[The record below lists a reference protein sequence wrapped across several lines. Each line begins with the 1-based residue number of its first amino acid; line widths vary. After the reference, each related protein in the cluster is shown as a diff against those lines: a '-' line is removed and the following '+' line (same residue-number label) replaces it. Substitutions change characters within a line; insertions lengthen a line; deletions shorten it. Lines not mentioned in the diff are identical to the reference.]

1 MIIHCWNVRG
11 LNSPLKQHEVVSLM
25 KKNKVD
31 VCGLLETK
39 LCYSTVEALQK
50 FRLKHWKFQ
59 TNVVASS
66 TARIVIFWNP
76 STVKVDFVDSSA
88 QGVHVVI
95 SSLMSQVS
103 FHATFVYGLHTIVD
117 RRDLWDSLRM
127 WCPSDPWLVLG
138 DFNSILSQD
147 DKLNGNAIS
156 LYETNDFHNCCHD
169 LGLFDLNYSGCHC
182 KWSNGHVWSKIDRVL
197 VNPIW
202 VYL

>member
-39 LCYSTVEALQK
+39 LRSSKVEALQK
-50 FRLKHWKFQ
+50 FRLKSWKFM

-66 TARIVIFWNP
+66 TTRIVIFWNP
-76 STVKVDFVDSSA
+76 STVKVDFVDCSA

-95 SSLMSQVS
+95 NSLVIS

-117 RRDLWDSLRM
+117 RRDLWDSLCM
-127 WCPSDPWLVLG
+127 WCS
-138 DFNSILSQD
+138 
-147 DKLNGNAIS
+147 
-156 LYETNDFHNCCHD
+156 
-169 LGLFDLNYSGCHC
+169 SG
-182 KWSNGHVWSKIDRVL
+182 
-197 VNPIW
+197 P
-202 VYL
+202 